1 MHEKTYKQASYR
13 IGMAEAGEGLW
24 FNPVSGEQETVN
36 GVYCSC
42 YDCKIDAEI
51 CGGYTRWRGSMFFTK
66 HEFREHQK
74 ERRAAYF
81 ARKSE
86 SDKLVRTKLRTRET
100 GAGRSTSGIVGR
112 TVPTYFDIKH
122 GKWMHTEDPVHEF
135 ERIFGY

>member
-13 IGMAEAGEGLW
+13 IGMAETGEGLW
-24 FNPVSGEQETVN
+24 FNPVSGEQETVT
-36 GVYCSC
+36 GVFCSC
-42 YDCKIDAEI
+42 YNCKIDAEV

-86 SDKLVRTKLRTRET
+86 SDKMVRTKLRTRET
-100 GAGRSTSGIVGR
+100 DTARSSGGTDDR
-112 TVPTYFDIKH
+112 TVPTYFDIIM
-122 GKWMHTEDPVHEF
+122 GKWTHEEPVEIRF
-135 ERIFGY
+135 ERLFGY

>member
-1 MHEKTYKQASYR
+1 
-13 IGMAEAGEGLW
+13 MAEAGEGLW

>member
-1 MHEKTYKQASYR
+1 MHEKAYKQASYR
-13 IGMAEAGEGLW
+13 ISMAETGEGLW
-24 FNPVSGEQETVN
+24 FNPVSGEQELVN

-51 CGGYTRWRGSMFFTK
+51 CGGYTSWRGSMFFTK

-81 ARKSE
+81 ARRSE
-86 SDKLVRTKLRTRET
+86 SDMKVRTKLRTRET
-100 GAGRSTSGIVGR
+100 GSVAVAGGTAAA
-112 TVPTYFDIKH
+112 TVPTYFDIRH
-122 GKWMHTEDPVHEF
+122 GEWMYSEDPLHKF

>member
-1 MHEKTYKQASYR
+1 MHEKAYKQASYR
-13 IGMAEAGEGLW
+13 IGMAEPGEGLW

-36 GVYCSC
+36 GVYCNC

-86 SDKLVRTKLRTRET
+86 SDKMVRTKLRTRET
-100 GAGRSTSGIVGR
+100 GAGRSTSGIVDR
-112 TVPTYFDIKH
+112 TVPTYFDIKY
-122 GKWMHTEDPVHEF
+122 GKWIHSEDPVHEF